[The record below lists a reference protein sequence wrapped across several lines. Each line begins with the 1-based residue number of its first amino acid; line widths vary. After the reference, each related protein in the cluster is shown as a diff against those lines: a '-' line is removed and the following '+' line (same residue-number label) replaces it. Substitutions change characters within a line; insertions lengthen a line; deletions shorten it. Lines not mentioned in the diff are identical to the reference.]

1 MPLLTKQTPP
11 TVRCTRCG
19 TEFSTDSDRCPACG
33 REVGPQSTR
42 VTLTI
47 TVILIFLGLG
57 LTQYFVKVHR
67 ATELSLANRWFLRGN
82 QAIQAN
88 LPVVAADDYRTALS
102 YDPENREYR
111 LRVAQALLAANRL
124 NEARAHL
131 TSLWELEPASGEVN
145 LTLARLYAKR
155 GDPANA
161 SRYYS
166 NAINGVWED
175 ETRKER
181 IAARFELANYL
192 MQQHKLTQAQSE
204 LMALLADEPPDPAD
218 QLRLGELL
226 LQVNEPEHTIEIDND
241 MLAKDPGNARAY
253 LQKAQALISLNKLVE
268 AEHALANAVERDPT
282 SADSRRQ
289 LDLMREV
296 LRLDTSLR
304 GLSRTQR
311 ADRAV
316 EAFHNAWQ
324 RLSSCATQQGVR
336 LSNPAT
342 IEPAG
347 SATPPDNIGPSKR
360 SPATPPDSLQL
371 LYNSGLQ
378 KQAGVTQKAL
388 RADSDALE
396 STMQYVFEVE
406 RAIAPLCSQMTP
418 TDQALLMLAQHENE
432 GQK

>member
-1 MPLLTKQTPP
+1 M
-11 TVRCTRCG
+11 
-19 TEFSTDSDRCPACG
+19 
-33 REVGPQSTR
+33 
-42 VTLTI
+42 
-47 TVILIFLGLG
+47 
-57 LTQYFVKVHR
+57 
-67 ATELSLANRWFLRGN
+67 
-82 QAIQAN
+82 QAN
-88 LPVVAADDYRTALS
+88 LPVVAAEDYRTALS

-111 LRVAQALLAANRL
+111 LNVAQALLAANRL

-131 TSLWELEPASGEVN
+131 TSLWELEPANGEVN

-155 GDPANA
+155 GDIANA

-166 NAINGVWED
+166 NAINGVWGE

-204 LMALLADEPPDPAD
+204 LMALLADAPEDPAA
-218 QLRLGELL
+218 QLKLGELL
-226 LQVNEPEHTIEIDND
+226 LQVHEPEHTIEIDNAI
-241 MLAKDPGNARAY
+241 LARDHGNAQAY
-253 LQKAQALISLNKLVE
+253 LQKAQALIALNKLVD
-268 AEHALANAVERDPT
+268 AEHALANAVEHDPT

-289 LDLMREV
+289 LDLVREV

-316 EAFHNAWQ
+316 EAFHSAWQ

-336 LSNPAT
+336 LGDAGNT
-342 IEPAG
+342 EPAG
-347 SATPPDNIGPSKR
+347 SPTPSDNVIPSKT
-360 SPATPPDSLQL
+360 SPAAAPDTLQL
-371 LYNSGLQ
+371 LYSRGLQ
-378 KQAGVTQKAL
+378 KQAGVTQQAL
-388 RADSDALE
+388 REDSDALE

-406 RAIAPLCSQMTP
+406 RATAPLCSQMSP

-432 GQK
+432 GQN

>member
-1 MPLLTKQTPP
+1 MPLLTKPTPP

-19 TEFSTDSDRCPACG
+19 TEFSADADRCPACG
-33 REVGPQSTR
+33 RTVGPQSAR
-42 VTLTI
+42 ITLTI

-57 LTQYFVKVHR
+57 LTQYFVKLHR

-82 QAIQAN
+82 QAMQAN
-88 LPVVAADDYRTALS
+88 LPVVAAQDYRTALS

-131 TSLWELEPASGEVN
+131 TSLWDLEPANGEVN

-181 IAARFELANYL
+181 VAARFELANYL
-192 MQQHKLTQAQSE
+192 MQQRKLTQAQSE

-226 LQVNEPEHTIEIDND
+226 LQVNEPEHTIEIDNA
-241 MLAKDPGNARAY
+241 MLAKDPGNAQAY
-253 LQKAQALISLNKLVE
+253 LQKSQALISLNKLVE
-268 AEHALANAVERDPT
+268 AEHALADAVEHDPT

-304 GLSRTQR
+304 GLSRTER

-316 EAFHNAWQ
+316 EAFHSAWQ
-324 RLSSCATQQGVR
+324 RLSSCATQHGVH
-336 LSNPAT
+336 LSNPGN

-347 SATPPDNIGPSKR
+347 SPTASDNVVSPGASRPTPPD
-360 SPATPPDSLQL
+360 TLQL
-371 LYNSGLQ
+371 LYSRGLQ
-378 KQAGVTQKAL
+378 KQAGVMQKAL
-388 RADSDALE
+388 REDSDALE
-396 STMQYVFEVE
+396 STVQYVFDVE
-406 RAIAPLCSQMTP
+406 RATAPLCSQMGP
-418 TDQALLMLAQHENE
+418 TDQALLILAQHENE

>member
-1 MPLLTKQTPP
+1 MPLLTKQTPSSA
-11 TVRCTRCG
+11 RCTRCG
-19 TEFSTDSDRCPACG
+19 TEFSADADSCPACG
-33 REVGPQSTR
+33 RTAGPQSAR
-42 VTLTI
+42 ITLTI
-47 TVILIFLGLG
+47 TVILLFLGLG
-57 LTQYFVKVHR
+57 LTQYFVKLHR
-67 ATELSLANRWFLRGN
+67 ATEFSLANRCFLRGN
-82 QAIQAN
+82 QAMQAN
-88 LPVVAADDYRTALS
+88 LPVVAAEDYRTALS

-131 TSLWELEPASGEVN
+131 TSLWDLEPANGEVN

-181 IAARFELANYL
+181 VAARFELANYL
-192 MQQHKLTQAQSE
+192 MQQGKRTQAQSE

-226 LQVNEPEHTIEIDND
+226 LQVNEPEHTIEIDNA
-241 MLAKDPGNARAY
+241 MLAKDPGNAQAY

-268 AEHALANAVERDPT
+268 AERALANAVERDPN

-289 LDLMREV
+289 LDLVREV

-304 GLSRTQR
+304 GLSRTER

-316 EAFHNAWQ
+316 EAFHSAWQ
-324 RLSSCATQQGVR
+324 RLSSCATQQGVN
-336 LSNPAT
+336 LSTPENIAS
-342 IEPAG
+342 IG
-347 SATPPDNIGPSKR
+347 SPTASDNVVSPGA
-360 SPATPPDSLQL
+360 SPATPPDTLQM
-371 LYNSGLQ
+371 LYSSGLQ

-388 RADSDALE
+388 REDSDALD
-396 STMQYVFEVE
+396 STMQYVFDVE
-406 RAIAPLCSQMTP
+406 RAAAPLCSQMSL
-418 TDQALLMLAQHENE
+418 TDRALLMLAQHESE